1 MGYLKSFNNCFL
13 QCNALCFLFA
23 DYMLSN
29 NRVKIAINYQTI
41 SPKDLAKSVL
51 SEGGWSNLLVFFF
64 ISIFSD
70 SFCNSCNVLDF
81 IMSCFN
87 ELLEEQVPSL

>member
-29 NRVKIAINYQTI
+29 NRVKTAINYQTI

-51 SEGGWSNLLVFFF
+51 SEGGWSNLLVFFYLF
-64 ISIFSD
+64 PFSVIV
-70 SFCNSCNVLDF
+70 SAILVTS
-81 IMSCFN
+81 
-87 ELLEEQVPSL
+87 